1 MHYVVALAN
10 VGSDG
15 AKSLS
20 MSHSLPI
27 WEPVRF
33 GVRVVGA
40 TMTACAARKRPGFE
54 RAAEDPLG
62 ARE

>member
-1 MHYVVALAN
+1 MPYLAHHL
-10 VGSDG
+10 G
-15 AKSLS
+15 
-20 MSHSLPI
+20 HPLPI

-33 GVRVVGA
+33 GARFTGA
-40 TMTACAARKRPGFE
+40 TVALRAFTKRSGSE

>member
-1 MHYVVALAN
+1 MPHLAHHL
-10 VGSDG
+10 G
-15 AKSLS
+15 
-20 MSHSLPI
+20 HPLPI

-33 GVRVVGA
+33 GARFTGANLMGRVSTKWSGS
-40 TMTACAARKRPGFE
+40 E